1 MRAVYKSE
9 LGHLSDVVIFPS
21 KGSYPLA
28 AKLQGGDYDGDTV
41 NYANNSSL
49 VSSANKG
56 SSGCVG
62 TPC

>member
-9 LGHLSDVVIFPS
+9 LGHLSDVVVFPS

-41 NYANNSSL
+41 NYSNNSGPIS
-49 VSSANKG
+49 VANVY

-62 TPC
+62 ILN

>member
-1 MRAVYKSE
+1 MYKSE

-41 NYANNSSL
+41 NSS
-49 VSSANKG
+49 VKVDVKRIAYNC
-56 SSGCVG
+56 SSGYAG
-62 TPC
+62 NPK